1 METRLRATISA
12 LFLII
17 LLAMPMTGFADP
29 PARVGRL
36 AEYGGAVYLA
46 NGDTGGEW
54 RAIGVNQPL
63 TSGDSIYVAPG
74 GRAEIEFGSGFL
86 RLGDDTN
93 VHLSTLDDQ
102 RISISVAS
110 GEVAIR
116 IVHLEYPDAVV
127 WTENAEVGLLSAGNY
142 RVDVRP
148 DLASTIASVREGRA
162 ELRLAGNR
170 QAVDPGQSVTV
181 AGYDNPLVSV
191 NGVRDDAFDAWVQA
205 RDLRYASGA
214 SSYVSQDMP
223 GWRDL
228 EDYGYWQPSPEY
240 GAVWYP
246 NVPTDWAPYSDGE
259 WSWVSPWGWTW
270 VDHARWGF
278 ATAHYGRWVRIGA
291 RWGWCP
297 GPHPAPVYAPAL
309 VAFYGSQGGH
319 GPVYWVPLGWNEP
332 YYPLYGASPG
342 YWRRVNQPYVRN
354 LAEMPAKPPASYGN
368 WNVPGAVNAVQGALF
383 TGARPVRQPASPP
396 AAINLQAITSPTALV
411 MKPTSSGM
419 IVKPVGQAPPAMPG
433 LATHSPG
440 TLPAP
445 AKPVRELALPSPAV
459 LPSPGRVVAPRTNPV
474 TSVPPAS
481 SPSMGQGLAVREKPS
496 AAPLP
501 GGYMRPPHA
510 PESVAPVLGA
520 PSIRQA
526 PPQLFNPA
534 ASLQGSAP
542 VVRPGV
548 PGPVHAGSA
557 SPPPNA
563 NSGGLGPL
571 QPDGS
576 SIGIAPPTAVAPADV
591 PRPMPG
597 PVMSDPG
604 GKLRV
609 K

>member
-1 METRLRATISA
+1 METRLRAAISA
-12 LFLII
+12 LFLTA
-17 LLAMPMTGFADP
+17 LLAVPMTGFADP

-36 AEYGGAVYLA
+36 AESGGSVYLA

-54 RAIGVNQPL
+54 RAIGMNQPL
-63 TSGDSIYVAPG
+63 TSGDSLYVAPG
-74 GRAEIEFGSGFL
+74 GRAEVEFGSGYL
-86 RLGDDTN
+86 RFAGDTN
-93 VHLSTLDDQ
+93 VHLSALDDQ

-110 GEVAIR
+110 GDVAIR
-116 IVHLEYPDAVV
+116 INHLEYPDAVV
-127 WTENAEVGLLSAGNY
+127 WTENAEVGLLSAGSY

-148 DLASTIASVREGRA
+148 DLASTIAVVREGRA

-170 QAVDPGQSVTV
+170 QAIDPGQSITV
-181 AGYDNPLVSV
+181 AGYDSPLVSV
-191 NGVRDDAFDAWVQA
+191 GAVGDDAFDAWVQA

-246 NVPTDWAPYSDGE
+246 NVPSDWAPYSDGE
-259 WSWVSPWGWTW
+259 WNWVSPWGWTW

-278 ATAHYGRWVRIGA
+278 ATSHYGRWVRTGG

-297 GPHPAPVYAPAL
+297 GLHPRPVYAPAL

-319 GPVYWVPLGWNEP
+319 GSVYWVPLGWNEP
-332 YYPLYGASPG
+332 YYPLYGFSPG

-354 LAEMPAKPPASYGN
+354 LAETPAKPPASYGN

-383 TGARPVRQPASPP
+383 TGARPVRQPATPP
-396 AAINLQAITSPTALV
+396 AAINLQAITSPTALA
-411 MKPTSSGM
+411 MKPTTSGM
-419 IVKPVGQAPPAMPG
+419 IVKPVGQAPKPAPAGPG
-433 LATHSPG
+433 FAGPSLG

-445 AKPVRELALPSPAV
+445 AKPVRGLALPSAGGE
-459 LPSPGRVVAPRTNPV
+459 SVVAPRTNPV
-474 TSVPPAS
+474 TGVPSTPT
-481 SPSMGQGLAVREKPS
+481 GRGLAVREKPW
-496 AAPLP
+496 AAPPP
-501 GGYMRPPHA
+501 GGYTRPPHA
-510 PESVAPVLGA
+510 PEGVAPILGA
-520 PSIRQA
+520 PSVRQA
-526 PPQLFNPA
+526 PPTLLAPA
-534 ASLQGSAP
+534 PSLQGSAP
-542 VVRPGV
+542 GIVPGV
-548 PGPVHAGSA
+548 PGPAHARAA
-557 SPPPNA
+557 SPQPNN
-563 NSGGLGPL
+563 NSGGLAPL

-576 SIGIAPPTAVAPADV
+576 STGIAPPAAVAPMDI
-591 PRPMPG
+591 PRTMPG